1 MTKVLVVLDDDFRF
15 AEPAATADFTFTTLV
30 AALTGAGMQVTKV
43 HLATDATADIQNFSF
58 KTSVNLL
65 DYDVMWLM
73 GRAGRN
79 AIDATGSSDPFLA
92 ADERQAIARFM
103 AAGGGVFATGDHDSI
118 GSVMCGNLPRV
129 RAMRSWYGVNDATS
143 PMPVSFP
150 RNFPVIT
157 AGRADTTQRNPG
169 GDYGGDSTFAWF
181 ENQSDIVP
189 QPITP
194 TSTPAHPILRSN
206 GADVVIYPDH
216 MHEGNTLG
224 VVGTYDYTQSLNING
239 ESFPEFP
246 LVAGTREMPNVI
258 ATGQTTGRASKYVNG
273 EAFVGGD
280 SAASAPKTVNSLC
293 VYDGRNAGVGR
304 IVTASTFHHY
314 IDINLTGDS
323 SVDTPALSAK
333 VGPDAEK
340 GHGYNDAP
348 ATMATINQVYV
359 NITNWL
365 ARPRPTLALILE
377 RSTFSQDEA
386 TAQPDFAGA
395 ILVAVDGLKPSQFPG
410 GGITSLAPGAFQAA
424 WAPTITPAIATGLT
438 ITPKRVDSDDS
449 TLPDR
454 LQRFTFTYTVS
465 LSGAAFAFGPAAET
479 IEVDAS
485 LTSPASAGPLTDRA
499 WIELVKAANPFEL
512 DLANNNPTTWLSSD
526 LRVFPVVA
534 DGQMHH
540 GKVMPDNASRDQA
553 IQYLHDVVGAM
564 TIGQFE
570 GLDMTE
576 PGSALSPFAQ
586 TTASH
591 KPVYNFAIARVRLN
605 HAAGPANVRVAF
617 RIVPAPTTASLTY
630 HESSPGVPTGTYKQT
645 AALDPIAL
653 PGTDAANTEWQ
664 SFPCFAHSRVSPP
677 QNQVDPDN
685 LIGMGPTATEISTFY
700 GALIDNNLADPYL
713 PPTPMGGAPVGLP
726 DLLMGEHQC
735 LVAQIMYSAAPIPDG
750 AQPATSD
757 KLAQRNLAF
766 SAIANPGLDASR
778 MAMHTFEIEAAPN
791 PITDRFPPN
800 ELLLDWRSG
809 APEGTEVQ
817 IFIPDWDADAVVE
830 LADRFYPRHEIR
842 RIDPHTVALPGG
854 GVRYVPV
861 PRTTKRHTGVLE
873 ANFPLGVKK
882 GQRFDLAVR
891 QIANR
896 GREPREPAP
905 VAHDVTKAEAAR
917 LIAAL
922 KLPATAAKGRGEA
935 LPLGAFDLGDNRV
948 LITDLRVIDA
958 TGDRAV
964 IVQHPDPAKVAAAR
978 RDSGY
983 WRETIGAF
991 QLGIPVSIKQE
1002 MLAHHVRLLSMLRWR
1017 VERLRKDSRWYA
1029 ALVRYVELLAEK
1041 VRALGGD
1048 PWAIPP
1054 TPDGMGGLP
1063 GKGKDDGD
1071 GRPDPFCDPG
1081 CDDWLEDTGG
1091 FDAGGDSRPGFWLGK
1106 VSGLLFDHFGDFE
1119 GFTLEGRDGASQR
1132 FFSREAAIR
1141 DLARTAWSE
1150 RLVVRVITVSASSRR
1165 VRHLLIGGHPH

>member
-1 MTKVLVVLDDDFRF
+1 MTKVLIVLDDDFRF
-15 AEPAATADFTFTTLV
+15 AEPAATADFTFTTFV
-30 AALTGAGMQVTKV
+30 AALTGAGMQVTKA

-65 DYDVMWLM
+65 DFDMMWLM

-79 AIDATGSSDPFLA
+79 ALDSTGSSDPFLA

-143 PMPVSFP
+143 PMPAGFP

-194 TSTPAHPILRSN
+194 TSSPAHPILRSN

-216 MHEGNTLG
+216 MHEGNTQG
-224 VVGTYDYTQSLNING
+224 VVGGYDYTQSLAING

-246 LVAGTREMPNVI
+246 LVAGNREMPNVI
-258 ATGQTTGRASKYVNG
+258 ATGQTTGRASKEVNG
-273 EAFVGGD
+273 GGFVGND
-280 SAASAPKTVNSLC
+280 SAASAPKTVNSLS
-293 VYDGRNAGVGR
+293 VYDGRVAGVGR
-304 IVTASTFHHY
+304 IVTGSTFHHY

-323 SVDTPALSAK
+323 SVNTAQLSAK
-333 VGPDAEK
+333 VGPNAEK

-348 ATMATINQVYV
+348 ATLATINQVYV

-365 ARPRPTLALILE
+365 SRPRPVITLILE

-395 ILVAVDGLKPSQFPG
+395 ILITVDGLKPSQFPA
-410 GGITSLAPGAFQAA
+410 GGITSLVPGAFQVA
-424 WAPTITPAIATGLT
+424 WAPTITPALPNGIS
-438 ITPKRVDSDDS
+438 ITPSRVDSDDP

-454 LQRFTFTYTVS
+454 LQRFTFTYTVTLGNS
-465 LSGAAFAFGPAAET
+465 AFAFGPPFEP
-479 IEVDAS
+479 IGIDAS
-485 LTSPASAGPLTDRA
+485 LTSAASSTPLTDRA

-512 DLANNNPTTWLSSD
+512 DLANNNQTPWLSSD

-540 GKVMPDNASRDQA
+540 GQTVPDNANRDQA
-553 IQYLHDVVGAM
+553 LQYLHDVVGAM
-564 TIGQFE
+564 TTGQFE
-570 GLDMTE
+570 GLETTE

-591 KPVYNFAIARVRLN
+591 KPVYNFAIARVRLA
-605 HAAGPANVRVAF
+605 HAAAPANVRVSF

-630 HESSPGVPTGTYKQT
+630 HEATPGVPTGTYKQT
-645 AALDPIAL
+645 AASDPIAL
-653 PGTDAANTEWQ
+653 PGTDASNTEWV
-664 SFPCFAHSRVSPP
+664 SFPCFAHSRISPP
-677 QNQVDPDN
+677 ENQIDPAN
-685 LIGMGPTATEISTFY
+685 LTSMGPAGTEISTFY
-700 GALIDNNLADPYL
+700 GALVDNNLDDPYL
-713 PPTPMGGAPVGLP
+713 APTPMGGTPVSLSTF
-726 DLLMGEHQC
+726 LMGEHQC
-735 LVAQIMYSAAPIPDG
+735 LVSQIMYFGAPIPDG

-766 SAIANPGLDASR
+766 SSIANPGLDASR

-791 PITDRFPPN
+791 PITAEFPPN
-800 ELLLDWRSG
+800 ELLLDWRRG
-809 APEGTEVQ
+809 PPVGTEVR
-817 IFIPDWDADAVVE
+817 IFIPDWDADAVVG

-842 RIDPHTVALPGG
+842 KVDARTVGVPGG
-854 GVRYVPV
+854 GARYIPV
-861 PRTTKRHTGVLE
+861 PRTAKRHTGVIE
-873 ANFPLGVKK
+873 ANFPLGVKR

-896 GREPREPAP
+896 GREPKEPP
-905 VAHDVTKAEAAR
+905 PRVRNITKEEAAK
-917 LIAAL
+917 LIAEL
-922 KLPATAAKGRGEA
+922 KLPAVAGKDRGKAE
-935 LPLGAFDLGDNRV
+935 LPLGAFDLGGNRV
-948 LITDLRVIDA
+948 LITDLRVVDA
-958 TGDRAV
+958 AGDHAL
-964 IVQHPDPAKVAAAR
+964 IVQHPDPAEVAAAR
-978 RDSGY
+978 QDSGY

-991 QLGIPVSIKQE
+991 QIGIPVSTKQD
-1002 MLAHHVRLLSMLRWR
+1002 MLAHHLRLLSVLRWR
-1017 VERLRKDSRWYA
+1017 AEWLRPHSRWYA
-1029 ALVRYVELLAEK
+1029 AFIRYVELMAAK

-1048 PWAIPP
+1048 PWAVAP
-1054 TPDGMGGLP
+1054 TPDGNVGLP
-1063 GKGKDDGD
+1063 GKGGGD
-1071 GRPDPFCDPG
+1071 CHGFPDPFDPG
-1081 CDDWLEDTGG
+1081 SDDGLGDTNG
-1091 FDAGGDSRPGFWLGK
+1091 FDTDPAESKSWVGK
-1106 VSGLLFDHFGDFE
+1106 VSGLLYDHFGDFE
-1119 GFTLEGRDGASQR
+1119 GFSLEGHDGGSQR
-1132 FFSREAAIR
+1132 FFSRELAIR
-1141 DLARTAWSE
+1141 DLARTAWTE
-1150 RLVVRVITVSASSRR
+1150 RLVVRVLTVSANNRR
-1165 VRHLLIGGHPH
+1165 VRHLLIGGYPH